1 VAQQPTTR
9 EPDFRLR
16 PKGRAPWTVFR
27 VLGTRAHR
35 ADDSAR
41 SCTMPTH
48 LAPVLALFLGLFT
61 GGCASSSDFVA
72 APANHTG
79 EMLWDGA
86 EAKDADGFVSTSP
99 SSGEERRAVETGL
112 APSAPDP
119 AAPQAERQVIYSAS
133 LSLVVVSI
141 AEAQASVL
149 GFAREAGGYLQQS
162 DARSIMVR
170 VPAAKFEEVVARIGR
185 LGEVVDRNVSAS
197 DVTEELYDLDI
208 RIENARKARERLL
221 EHLAQSQKIED
232 TLKIELELT
241 RLTGEIERMEGRKRY
256 LVSQVALSTIHVLLN
271 STAPQ
276 GPQGDGLVVPF
287 EWLAR
292 LGDGLVAGTV
302 EGQPR
307 KPRFLAKGPSFD
319 VPAQFLRYYQSED
332 LVEAMDGDD
341 LRIKVQRQSN
351 YDKGALE
358 FWQKLARRSLVESR
372 ALAVGEERALAPDR
386 ALVRGTRE
394 VAGEQ
399 HGYMLV
405 LLRTDKRVF
414 TFEAWGPKARFD
426 AAYPALEASA
436 RSLRP

>member
-1 VAQQPTTR
+1 
-9 EPDFRLR
+9 
-16 PKGRAPWTVFR
+16 
-27 VLGTRAHR
+27 
-35 ADDSAR
+35 
-41 SCTMPTH
+41 MPTH
-48 LAPVLALFLGLFT
+48 LARLLALFLCLFI
-61 GGCASSSDFVA
+61 GACVNPSGFVS
-72 APANHTG
+72 APAEHTG
-79 EMLWDGA
+79 EMLGDGDDT
-86 EAKDADGFVSTSP
+86 KVADGFVSTSP
-99 SSGEERRAVETGL
+99 SSGEERHAVDAGL

-149 GFAREAGGYLQQS
+149 TFAREVGGYLQQS

-170 VPAAKFEEVVARIGR
+170 VPAAKFDEVVARIGR
-185 LGEVVDRNVSAS
+185 LGEVVDKNVSAS

-208 RIENARKARERLL
+208 RLENARKARERLI

-232 TLKIELELT
+232 TLKIEAELT
-241 RLTGEIERMEGRKRY
+241 RLTGEIERMEGRKRF
-256 LVSQVALSTIHVLLN
+256 LASQVALSTIHVQLN

-276 GPQGDGLVVPF
+276 GPQGDGLGVPF

-302 EGQPR
+302 EGRPR
-307 KPRFLAKGPSFD
+307 KPRFLANGPSFE
-319 VPAQFLRYYQSED
+319 VPSQFLRYYQSAE

-341 LRIKVQRQSN
+341 LRIKVQRHDN
-351 YDKGALE
+351 FDKGALE

-372 ALAVGEERALAPDR
+372 ALAVGEERLLAPDK
-386 ALVRGTRE
+386 ALLRGTRE

-399 HGYMLV
+399 YGYVLV
-405 LLRTDKRVF
+405 LLRTGKRIY
-414 TFEAWGPKARFD
+414 TFEAWGPKERFD

-436 RSLRP
+436 QSLRP